1 MSAKTSTQPG
11 RRTPLSLTGAVTK
24 GQSNKGGSNAASNSG
39 NSANGHSTANN
50 NKQDNK
56 LQHQKTEQQKNSN
69 TDTKENPNNS
79 NKKAHQQSEKKQQQQ
94 QNDNNKKSIE
104 KNQNG
109 INNTSKQHQ
118 QQTNENKQSQQ
129 QPKDS
134 KQQNGNDNKLNEND
148 KKEKPEKEQD
158 KTEKIETKAK
168 EDKKSDLE
176 KQETNKKEEKKTK
189 ELKDIN
195 DTKKMDTIET
205 ANRVMEVSGQNELH
219 EKRSDDKILKDEK
232 DDQVAN
238 PKSEE
243 EKNDSMEVVEE
254 QQQLQQKSSLATPK
268 SNKANKSS
276 AALNKTPTEKTP
288 QKMTFSNV
296 TIKTSQVTKREVTT
310 TIDDVDM
317 EPLTVEGSP
326 IKTTQPEE
334 VANLNI
340 APSATSTPGKILL
353 SKRHSAVPKSD
364 VQLAMQSSAYST
376 ERPRGLSQI
385 SGRKSI
391 RQITDYTP
399 SKFHSNS
406 QFRESYRRINT
417 ELDVTNTSINVTVGS
432 EAPSNLSF
440 SFFGR
445 GRKRERTPPQ
455 LSQSA
460 IGELHTDVEVS
471 PPKKARL
478 EGFFSVVS
486 SPLTLLR
493 NRFSKATLQS
503 STPVNLQQK
512 LNAAED
518 EIEVQN
524 VSGLSIQEDLSKTE
538 KEMEMSVAS
547 NNEVDGD
554 TDEAKSNSA
563 IKEVLENK
571 DCNEVSL
578 KSEIS
583 CGVEQ
588 SCETSDIK
596 ITETLLKPAVGDPL
610 NKNKRF
616 LKTYNNK

>member
-11 RRTPLSLTGAVTK
+11 RRTPLSLTGSVTK
-24 GQSNKGGSNAASNSG
+24 GQSNKGGGSNAASNSG
-39 NSANGHSTANN
+39 NNANGHSTANS

-56 LQHQKTEQQKNSN
+56 LQQQKTEQQKTNN
-69 TDTKENPNNS
+69 TDTKENPNN
-79 NKKAHQQSEKKQQQQ
+79 NKKAHQPSEKKQQQ

-109 INNTSKQHQ
+109 INNNSKQHQ
-118 QQTNENKQSQQ
+118 QQANENKQSQQ

-134 KQQNGNDNKLNEND
+134 KQQNGNENKLNEND

-158 KTEKIETKAK
+158 KTEKVETKSK
-168 EDKKSDLE
+168 EDKKSELE
-176 KQETNKKEEKKTK
+176 KQENNKKEEKKTK
-189 ELKDIN
+189 ETKDSK
-195 DTKKMDTIET
+195 DTKKMDKNET
-205 ANRVMEVSGQNELH
+205 ANKVVDESAQNEVH
-219 EKRSDDKILKDEK
+219 EKSDDKNLKDGK
-232 DDQVAN
+232 DEQVAN

-243 EKNDSMEVVEE
+243 EKTDSMEVVEE
-254 QQQLQQKSSLATPK
+254 QQQPQQKSPPSTPK
-268 SNKANKSS
+268 PNKANKFST
-276 AALNKTPTEKTP
+276 ALSKTPTEKTP
-288 QKMTFSNV
+288 QKNAFSNV
-296 TIKTSQVTKREVTT
+296 TIKVSQITKREVTT

-353 SKRHSAVPKSD
+353 SKRHSAAPKSE
-364 VQLAMQSSAYST
+364 VQLAMQSSSYSP
-376 ERPRGLSQI
+376 ERPRGFSQI

-391 RQITDYTP
+391 RPITDYTP

-432 EAPSNLSF
+432 EVPSNLSF

-471 PPKKARL
+471 PPKKARM
-478 EGFFSVVS
+478 EGFFSAVS

-524 VSGLSIQEDLSKTE
+524 VSGLSIHEDLSKTE
-538 KEMEMSVAS
+538 KETEMSISS

-554 TDEAKSNSA
+554 TGEAKSNSA
-563 IKEVLENK
+563 IKEVLEDK
-571 DCNEVSL
+571 GCNDVSL

-588 SCETSDIK
+588 SDIK
-596 ITETLLKPAVGDPL
+596 ITEILLKPAVGDPL
-610 NKNKRF
+610 NKNKRCIVM
-616 LKTYNNK
+616 

>member
-11 RRTPLSLTGAVTK
+11 RRTPLSLSGTVSK
-24 GQSNKGGSNAASNSG
+24 GQTNKGGSNAVTNNG
-39 NSANGHSTANN
+39 NNANGHSTANN
-50 NKQDNK
+50 GKQDNK
-56 LQHQKTEQQKNSN
+56 LQQQKTEQQKTNT
-69 TDTKENPNNS
+69 TDTKENPNN
-79 NKKAHQQSEKKQQQQ
+79 NKKTQQQSDKKQQQQQ
-94 QNDNNKKSIE
+94 QNDNNKKSTE

-109 INNTSKQHQ
+109 INNNKQ
-118 QQTNENKQSQQ
+118 QQQANENKQNQQ
-129 QPKDS
+129 QPAKDG
-134 KQQNGNDNKLNEND
+134 KQQNGNDKN
-148 KKEKPEKEQD
+148 EKPEKEQD
-158 KTEKIETKAK
+158 KIEKIEPKSK
-168 EDKKSDLE
+168 EDKKSELE
-176 KQETNKKEEKKTK
+176 KQENNKKEDKKK
-189 ELKDIN
+189 EVKDSKDN
-195 DTKKMDTIET
+195 KKVDKNET
-205 ANRVMEVSGQNELH
+205 TNNRIDENPKNELS
-219 EKRSDDKILKDEK
+219 EKSDEK
-232 DDQVAN
+232 ITKDGKIDHVAN
-238 PKSEE
+238 SKSEE
-243 EKNDSMEVVEE
+243 NKVVSMEVVDE
-254 QQQLQQKSSLATPK
+254 QQQKSPPSTPK
-268 SNKANKSS
+268 SNKASKPSTP
-276 AALNKTPTEKTP
+276 LNKASSEKTP
-288 QKMTFSNV
+288 QKVLAST
-296 TIKTSQVTKREVTT
+296 KTSTITKREVTT

-326 IKTTQPEE
+326 IKPTQPEE
-334 VANLNI
+334 VANVNI

-353 SKRHSAVPKSD
+353 PKRHSTAPKSE
-364 VQLAMQSSAYST
+364 VQLAMQSSYSP
-376 ERPRGLSQI
+376 ERPRGFSQI

-391 RQITDYTP
+391 RPLTDYTP
-399 SKFHSNS
+399 SKFQSNS

-432 EAPSNLSF
+432 EIPNNLSF

-471 PPKKARL
+471 PPKRARL

-503 STPVNLQQK
+503 STPVNLKQK

-538 KEMEMSVAS
+538 KETEISTTS
-547 NNEVDGD
+547 NTEGNFGEDSH
-554 TDEAKSNSA
+554 EAKSNSA
-563 IKEVLENK
+563 INELLEDK

-588 SCETSDIK
+588 TCEPSDVK
-596 ITETLLKPAVGDPL
+596 ITETPLKPAVGDPW
-610 NKNKRF
+610 NKNKRCIVM
-616 LKTYNNK
+616 